1 MLVLVMIAV
10 AIPSLYFTKVVLLLC
25 NANVKGLVM
34 KSIDEMGDDELLGKI
49 DSILKIGYAFVPLIL
64 KRVGIIKSAKLVR
77 LGWSIKND
85 LSDLK
90 SNSNEKKISAGVRVA
105 DKILDFR
112 RNNKESFDEIFDV
125 LEDIVFKYK
134 ENPKEL
140 NEAIAKILD

>member
-1 MLVLVMIAV
+1 
-10 AIPSLYFTKVVLLLC
+10 
-25 NANVKGLVM
+25 M